1 MCMYSGKPLLLTVFF
16 ILAFLLTV
24 IPPAHAAEP
33 VWTYSSPGS
42 EIGGVTVSSDGSAI
56 AVGGGKIW
64 LFSKKGTLLAKEPF
78 GDQVVI
84 TPDGSSLVASY
95 SSMLYQFKRITSPKG
110 SESPLKELWETSL
123 QSAVRSIDISDDG
136 NTIVAS
142 AQDGGTY
149 FYTSTGEKIGGNK
162 SYNALIRVSS
172 TGGRIV
178 GVSQG
183 VMCLYDRT
191 GVCSESEEG
200 IVGAEPDFMELTSS
214 GNIAVFND
222 DQRVRSVFLN
232 NETLRW
238 TVRATGDVTALAMT
252 PSGSGILAGT
262 ENGNVDLFD
271 EYGNHSWSYASNP
284 GNKPGAGITCVALS
298 NEGTVAAAGSYDGK
312 IFALNS
318 TGVEIWSNRT
328 KDHIHHIAMSADG
341 TLVVATGEET
351 VYAFTTSVQSIPIV
365 RTTVKSLTPAP
376 SQSVTTVP
384 GNSSVKKP
392 ETLKPTTR
400 AITTQPTE
408 YSVIRTSTQSPLPGI
423 IPLGGILVALLMV
436 MRRL

>member
-1 MCMYSGKPLLLTVFF
+1 MYSGKPSPLTVFF
-16 ILAFLLTV
+16 ILVFLLAV
-24 IPPAHAAEP
+24 IPPAHAVEP
-33 VWTYSSPGS
+33 AWTYSSPGN

-64 LFSKKGTLLAKEPF
+64 LFSNKGTLLAKEPF
-78 GDQVVI
+78 GDQVVF

-95 SSMLYQFKRITSPKG
+95 SSILYQFKRITSPKG
-110 SESPLKELWETSL
+110 SASPLQKIWETSL
-123 QSAVRSIDISDDG
+123 PTAVRSIDISDNG
-136 NTIVAS
+136 KTIVAS
-142 AQDGGTY
+142 AQGAGTY

-162 SYNALIRVSS
+162 SYNAIIRVSS

-178 GVSQG
+178 GVSRG
-183 VMCLYDRT
+183 VMCLYSRT
-191 GVCSESEEG
+191 GDCSESEEG
-200 IVGAEPDFMELTSS
+200 VVGVEPDFMELTSS
-214 GNIAVFND
+214 GSIAVFND

-238 TVRATGDVTALAMT
+238 TRRATADVTSLAMT

-271 EYGNHSWSYASNP
+271 EYGNLSWSYASNP

-318 TGVEIWSNRT
+318 KGEEIWTNQT

-341 TLVVATGEET
+341 TLIVATGEET
-351 VYAFTTSVQSIPIV
+351 VYAFSTSKQSIPLV
-365 RTTVKSLTPAP
+365 RTTGNSLTPAP
-376 SQSVTTVP
+376 SHSVTTVP
-384 GNSSVKKP
+384 GNSSAQKP
-392 ETLKPTTR
+392 ETRKTTPR
-400 AITTQPTE
+400 AITAVPTE

-423 IPLGGILVALLMV
+423 IPLGAILVALLMV
-436 MRRL
+436 MRRR

>member
-1 MCMYSGKPLLLTVFF
+1 MYPGKPSPLSIFF
-16 ILAFLLTV
+16 ILAFLLAV

-33 VWTYSSPGS
+33 LWTYSSPGS

-78 GDQVVI
+78 GDQVVF

-95 SSMLYQFKRITSPKG
+95 SPMLYQFKRITSPKG
-110 SESPLKELWETSL
+110 SESPLQKIWETTL
-123 QSAVRSIDISDDG
+123 PNAVRSIDISDDG
-136 NTIVAS
+136 KTIVVS
-142 AQDGGTY
+142 AKSEGTY
-149 FYTSTGEKIGGNK
+149 IYDSTGKRVGGNK
-162 SYNALIRVSS
+162 SYNALIRISS

-183 VMCLYDRT
+183 VMCLYSRT
-191 GVCSESEEG
+191 GDCSEFDEG
-200 IVGAEPDFMELTSS
+200 IVGTEPDFLELSGS
-214 GNIAVFND
+214 GNSAVFND
-222 DQRVRSVFLN
+222 AQRVRSVFLTN
-232 NETLRW
+232 KTLRW
-238 TVRATGDVTALAMT
+238 TSRATGDATSLAMT
-252 PSGSGILAGT
+252 PSGSGILVGT

-271 EYGNHSWSYASNP
+271 EYGNRSWSYASNP
-284 GNKPGAGITCVALS
+284 GNKQAAGITCVALS
-298 NEGTVAAAGSYDGK
+298 KEGTVAAAGSYDGK

-318 TGVEIWSNRT
+318 KGVEIWSNQT

-351 VYAFTTSVQSIPIV
+351 VYAFSTSLQSIPVV
-365 RTTVKSLTPAP
+365 RTPGNSLTPAL

-384 GNSSVKKP
+384 ANSSTQKP
-392 ETLKPTTR
+392 ETRQTTTR
-400 AITTQPTE
+400 AITPLPTE

-423 IPLGGILVALLMV
+423 IPLGGILVALLLM
-436 MRRL
+436 MRQR